1 MQFTFEL
8 GEILAPAEE
17 KRDIDDLMQR
27 YSSAKRVAF
36 NDLLRRRSVKDVTH
50 RLETFGS
57 LALNWRYCEHAA
69 RDADAELKSQR
80 ELLLVYLSDTY
91 DRMEEVGSRLMKA
104 KSPRKKERLQATLLR
119 LEKRRRVLEKHIAD
133 GTIPKV
139 VFGTRKLFNDRV
151 KGKISNQEWKDA
163 RDNQL
168 YSIGQAN
175 QKGNANVRIDWGGKR
190 VGINFPEKIEPR
202 EAKGRVYRVKNTR
215 RWFELRVN
223 ERFLKYMNSLR
234 GSGRAYS
241 VRVVRRSG
249 RYFVQVSFEIAL
261 PSPDRTPE
269 RVCSIDNNPEGFA
282 AAVVSR
288 DGNLLAH
295 RFFRDDRLVYAS
307 EGKRGS
313 IIGRLVAE
321 IVAWARERGAET
333 FVIEDLKIKGS
344 RSFGRRGNRV
354 IYAFVRRKF
363 AENLVTR
370 CWKEGYHVD
379 KVNPAY
385 TSKVGDAKYKEMHG
399 LSVHEAAAFCIGRKF
414 FEHGERLEEPI
425 SVTVKDGK
433 SRRKVPVR
441 YVWASVHGYQHSA
454 DLRME
459 PPGRKGSA
467 GEKRSGDNEAVFTGR
482 PASERTPLS
491 ESNEEAR
498 KGRECGENPQATGNG
513 VKPAPSRDGGKVTA
527 APLRDTQ

>member
-1 MQFTFEL
+1 VQFTFEL

-27 YSSAKRVAF
+27 YSSAKRIAF

-119 LEKRRRVLEKHIAD
+119 LEKRKRVLEKHIAD

-139 VFGTRKLFNDRV
+139 VFGTRKLFNDRA

-175 QKGNANVRIDWGGKR
+175 QGGNANVRVDWGGNK
-190 VGINFPEKIEPR
+190 VGINFPERTEPR
-202 EAKGRVYRVKNTR
+202 EGKGRVYRVKNAR
-215 RWFELRVN
+215 RWFDLRVN
-223 ERFLKYMNSLR
+223 ERFTRYVGFLT
-234 GSGRAYS
+234 GRAYS

-249 RYFVQVSFEIAL
+249 RYLVQVSFEIAPL
-261 PSPDRTPE
+261 PSPDKTPE
-269 RVCSIDNNPEGFA
+269 RICSIDSNPEGFA

-288 DGNLLAH
+288 DGNLLAR

-307 EGKRGS
+307 EKKRGS
-313 IIGRLVAE
+313 IIGESVTKT
-321 IVAWARERGAET
+321 VAWAREHGAET

-370 CWKEGYHVD
+370 CWKEGY
-379 KVNPAY
+379 
-385 TSKVGDAKYKEMHG
+385 
-399 LSVHEAAAFCIGRKF
+399 R
-414 FEHGERLEEPI
+414 
-425 SVTVKDGK
+425 
-433 SRRKVPVR
+433 
-441 YVWASVHGYQHSA
+441 W
-454 DLRME
+454 
-459 PPGRKGSA
+459 
-467 GEKRSGDNEAVFTGR
+467 
-482 PASERTPLS
+482 
-491 ESNEEAR
+491 
-498 KGRECGENPQATGNG
+498 
-513 VKPAPSRDGGKVTA
+513 
-527 APLRDTQ
+527 